1 MEKGDE
7 EKRWMRRWGSVAWWI
22 VTCYSVLFS
31 LYTLPFVYGDFE
43 IYKHFTLQASLGN
56 YDLAGLTILEN
67 LRAWQV
73 IQQLMPMAG

>member
-43 IYKHFTLQASLGN
+43 I
-56 YDLAGLTILEN
+56 TILEN